1 MSWALLRGERRNSSR
16 HFGSKKQRWRW
27 FDKFS
32 HQNTHTQQRQAAAHP
47 VARQHSRETTW
58 KLNDTPITVQ
68 DLFKKPSAGTE
79 YGRPRDTW

>member
-32 HQNTHTQQRQAAAHP
+32 YQNTHTQQRQAAAHGGGP
-47 VARQHSRETTW
+47 ATQQRDNMEVKWYTHYCAR
-58 KLNDTPITVQ
+58 P
-68 DLFKKPSAGTE
+68 F
-79 YGRPRDTW
+79 